1 MSYSRPHAR
10 KKGLPRIVSAFRNS
24 CNGFVAVWEEPA
36 FRQEVLL
43 AAVLVPAACFV
54 GRSWLEV
61 CVLIGMVVFVL
72 VTEILNSAVEAVVDR
87 VGPEWHA
94 LSKSAK
100 DMGSAAVLLA
110 LCLCGLTWA
119 WALYERFLA

>member
-1 MSYSRPHAR
+1 MSFSSPHAS
-10 KKGLPRIVSAFRNS
+10 KTGFARIVSAFKNS
-24 CNGFVAVWEEPA
+24 CNGFAAVWGEPA
-36 FRQEVLL
+36 FRQEMVL
-43 AAVLVPAACFV
+43 AIVLVPAAFFV
-54 GRSWLEV
+54 GQSWLEV

-110 LCLCGLTWA
+110 LALCGLTWA
-119 WALYERFLA
+119 WAIYERFFA